1 MVDLLFYIFASLMLF
16 SALAVVFNKNAVN
29 SAMCMIVTLVSTAA
43 LFILLEAY
51 FLAVLQVLVYA
62 GAVMVLFL
70 FIIMLLDVDRGEELG
85 LSKNRLAT
93 FARLSGIGLLFFLIF
108 NSFAPAHLPDTELLA
123 LSKLDDSGLYG
134 FKNTAKSFG
143 QLLFTKFMLPFQV
156 IGFLLLI
163 AMIGVIVISKKQKIA
178 GTDT

>member
-16 SALAVVFNKNAVN
+16 SALAVVLNKNAVN

-70 FIIMLLDVDRGEELG
+70 FIIMLLDVDKGVDLG
-85 LSKNRLAT
+85 FSKHKIAT
-93 FARLSGIGLLFFLIF
+93 FARLSGIALLFFLVF
-108 NSFAPAHLPDTELLA
+108 NSFAPAHLPDIELLA
-123 LSKLDDSGLYG
+123 LSELDQNGLTG

-163 AMIGVIVISKKQKIA
+163 AMIGVIVISKKQKTQSTNA
-178 GTDT
+178 